1 MKAVVLAA
9 GQGKRMHPLTHTRPK
24 VMVPLAGKPLL
35 EHVLGEIVG
44 VGITEVIFVV
54 GYLERTIRD
63 HFGSGE
69 RWGAH
74 IEYVTQ
80 QEQRGTG
87 DAVAT
92 VRHMIDAPFLVM
104 NGDIIVRGKDLRGVG
119 AQLGNAMTIIG
130 LEDTTDMGVV
140 EVDGGQVRR
149 IHEKVQN
156 PPSQW
161 VNAGVYRFTPDI
173 FQAIET
179 ISLSPRGEYEL
190 TDAIQLLI
198 ERNISVSAQTIDT
211 WINVSYPW
219 DLLSANEILLD
230 GMESRIDGEIEEHAV
245 LKGPVFVG
253 RGTIVRAGTY
263 IEGPVVIGED
273 CRIGPHCYIR
283 PSTAIGHRCHIGAA
297 VEIKNS
303 IIMNDSNAPHLN
315 YVGDS
320 VIGENCNLGAGT
332 KIANLKLD
340 KHNIRVG
347 DVDTGRHKLGAIIG
361 DNVQIGINAS
371 LNVGCSIGND
381 SQIGPGMVVSGTMRP
396 KAWRF

>member
-9 GQGKRMHPLTHTRPK
+9 GEGKRMHPLTHTRPK

-35 EHVLGEIVG
+35 EHVLGEIVHS
-44 VGITEVIFVV
+44 GITEVIFVV
-54 GYLERTIRD
+54 GYLDQMVRD
-63 HFGSGE
+63 YFGTGE
-69 RWGAH
+69 RWGVR

-80 QEQRGTG
+80 QEQRGTA

-92 VRHMIDAPFLVM
+92 VRHMIDAPFLLT
-104 NGDIIVRGKDLRGVG
+104 NGDIIIGGEALNRVG
-119 AQLGNAMTIIG
+119 AQPGNAMTIIK
-130 LEDTTDMGVV
+130 LEDTSNLGVV
-140 EVDGGQVRR
+140 EVENDKVHQ
-149 IHEKVQN
+149 IHEKVHK
-156 PPSQW
+156 PPSHW
-161 VNAGVYRFTPDI
+161 VNAGAYRFTPDI
-173 FQAIET
+173 FQVIET
-179 ISLSPRGEYEL
+179 IPISSRGEYEL

-198 ERNISVSAQTIDT
+198 DRNISVSAHTIDT
-211 WINVSYPW
+211 WINISYPW
-219 DLLSANEILLD
+219 DMLSANEMLL
-230 GMESRIDGEIEEHAV
+230 GALESRIDGEIEEHAV
-245 LKGPVFVG
+245 LKGSVSVG
-253 RGTIVRAGTY
+253 RGTVVRAGSY
-263 IEGPVVIGED
+263 IEGPVAIGED

-297 VEIKNS
+297 VEVKNS

-381 SQIGPGMVVSGTMRP
+381 CQIGPGMVVSGTMRP
-396 KAWRF
+396 KARRF

>member
-1 MKAVVLAA
+1 
-9 GQGKRMHPLTHTRPK
+9 
-24 VMVPLAGKPLL
+24 
-35 EHVLGEIVG
+35 
-44 VGITEVIFVV
+44 
-54 GYLERTIRD
+54 
-63 HFGSGE
+63 
-69 RWGAH
+69 
-74 IEYVTQ
+74 
-80 QEQRGTG
+80 
-87 DAVAT
+87 
-92 VRHMIDAPFLVM
+92 
-104 NGDIIVRGKDLRGVG
+104 
-119 AQLGNAMTIIG
+119 MTIIK
-130 LEDTTDMGVV
+130 LEDTSNLGVV
-140 EVDGGQVRR
+140 EVENGKVRQ
-149 IHEKVQN
+149 IHEKVHN

-161 VNAGVYRFTPDI
+161 VNAGAYRFTPDI

-179 ISLSPRGEYEL
+179 IPLSPRGEYEL

-198 ERNISVSAQTIDT
+198 DRNISVSAHTIDT
-211 WINVSYPW
+211 WINISYPW
-219 DLLSANEILLD
+219 DMLSANEILL
-230 GMESRIDGEIEEHAV
+230 GGLESRIDGEIEEHAV
-245 LKGPVFVG
+245 LKGPVSVG
-253 RGTIVRAGTY
+253 RGTVVQAGSY
-263 IEGPVVIGED
+263 IEGPVVIGEN
-273 CRIGPHCYIR
+273 CRISPHCYIR

-381 SQIGPGMVVSGTMRP
+381 CQIGPGMVVSGTMRP
-396 KAWRF
+396 KARRF